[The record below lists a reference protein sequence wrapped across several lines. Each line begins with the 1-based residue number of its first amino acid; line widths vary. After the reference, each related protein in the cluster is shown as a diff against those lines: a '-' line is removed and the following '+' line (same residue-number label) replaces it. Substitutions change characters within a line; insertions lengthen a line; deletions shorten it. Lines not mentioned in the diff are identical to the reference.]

1 MAQIIENKGLT
12 EKARANLER
21 NEELRRSMGQGKYV
35 HLADGEQRVFFF
47 DAEKIQIVER
57 ESKWKPGTTSKQF
70 EYVVVDPNQ
79 GDKEQLITF
88 SKRWSE
94 QIDALLMAGEGT
106 RRLIKIKRIGVQKD
120 TIYYI
125 EAA

>member
-1 MAQIIENKGLT
+1 MAQIIENKGLS
-12 EKARANLER
+12 ELAKQNLER
-21 NEELRRSMGQGKYV
+21 NEETRRLLGEGKYV
-35 HLADGEQRVFFF
+35 HLNDKEQRVFFF

-57 ESKWKPGTTSKQF
+57 DSKWKPGTKTTQF
-70 EYVVVDPNQ
+70 EYTVVDPNES
-79 GDKEQLITF
+79 DKDHLITF

-106 RRLIKIKRIGVQKD
+106 RRLIKIKRIGTKTD
-120 TIYYI
+120 TVYII

>member
-12 EKARANLER
+12 EIARKNLER
-21 NEELRRSMGQGKYV
+21 NEEMRRSMGQGKYV
-35 HLADGEQRVFFF
+35 HLSDKEQRVFFF

-57 ESKWKPGTTSKQF
+57 ESRWKPGVKSTQF
-70 EYVVVDPNQ
+70 EYTVVDPNES
-79 GDKEQLITF
+79 DKDHLITF

-106 RRLIKIKRIGVQKD
+106 RRLIKIQRRGIEKN
-120 TIYYI
+120 TIYLF